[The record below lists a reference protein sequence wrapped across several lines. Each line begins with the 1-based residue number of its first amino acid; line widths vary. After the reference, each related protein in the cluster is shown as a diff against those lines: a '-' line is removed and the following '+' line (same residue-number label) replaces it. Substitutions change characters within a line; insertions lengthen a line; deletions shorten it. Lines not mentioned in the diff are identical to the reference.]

1 MSSGETDERN
11 QVEAVHIELVHS
23 CVSEIA
29 REFDTELDALID
41 KETNKNKDENHKRKM
56 SMAFVHLA
64 LKASLGIEDYDAH
77 ESLTDGYRDFGIDA
91 IHIGN
96 VTDDTFEITL
106 AQGKYVFDPSKAQ
119 GSLFPENDGIAMM
132 IPGVRFLTKK
142 NAPIPANRRLKEKIE
157 RIRYLKQTRVP
168 TIRVL
173 VCNNGLRWS
182 ADAQA
187 RIDMEG
193 FGKHITWEH
202 VNPLRLAAFFAARKV
217 PKQKL
222 NFVGDFLEEVF
233 GDTKCIVGRMLA
245 SDIAT
250 LVNQCGDA
258 LFDPNVRGF
267 LGLTRSRVN
276 ESILETLMNEEG
288 RKNFYLFNNGLTMV
302 CSSMEYDTEDDED
315 LMVTVGGLSVIN
327 GGQTCRTIQ
336 QAEHRCM
343 VAGRSLGDTSVLVRL
358 YAVPANESNLSSQIA
373 FCTNSQNAVDLRDL
387 RSGDS
392 IQRSLEEAVARY
404 GYSYHRLRA
413 DKVIRGAK
421 KIPAPQA
428 AEAVLCVWRRM
439 PFEAASHKQVHFGN
453 DYYSQIFSSDLTAG
467 QLILATK
474 ILRSAKSQAS
484 RVSESNPVCIHGAH
498 VLATTMGQLLLSELN
513 LKLQDIQRE
522 GFEKA
527 DMHFEKTEHLLFGR
541 AVKQVELA
549 IKSYKDD
556 DSPYSEGELPKLFRK
571 ARFVKG
577 HLLKEQKEATE

>member
-1 MSSGETDERN
+1 MSSGEAEEKK
-11 QVEAVHIELVHS
+11 QVDAVHIELVHS

-41 KETNKNKDENHKRKM
+41 KETNKNKHENQKRKM

-64 LKASLGIEDYDAH
+64 LKASLGIGDDDAH
-77 ESLTDGYRDFGIDA
+77 ASLTDGYRDFGIDA

-96 VTDDTFEITL
+96 ITDDAFEITL
-106 AQGKYVFDPSKAQ
+106 AQGKYVFDPTKAQ

-132 IPGVRFLTKK
+132 IPGVRFVTKK
-142 NAPIPANRRLKEKIE
+142 NAPIPANKRLKEKIE
-157 RIRYLKQTRVP
+157 RIRFLKQTRVP
-168 TIRVL
+168 KIRVL

-182 ADAQA
+182 ADAQT
-187 RIDMEG
+187 RIDIEK

-202 VNPLRLAAFFAARKV
+202 INPLRLAAYFAARTV

-222 NFVGDFLEEVF
+222 NFVGDFLEETF
-233 GDTKCIVGRMLA
+233 GDTKCIVGRMHA
-245 SDIAT
+245 CEIAT

-276 ESILETLMNEEG
+276 EGILETLMSEEG
-288 RKNFYLFNNGLTMV
+288 RKNFYLFNNGVTMV
-302 CSSMEYDTEDDED
+302 CNWMEYDTEDEED

-343 VAGRSLGDTSVLVRL
+343 VAGQSLGDTSVLVRL
-358 YAVPANESNLSSQIA
+358 YAVPSSESNLGSQIA

-413 DKVIRGAK
+413 DKVIRGVK

-428 AEAVLCVWRRM
+428 AEAILCVWRRM
-439 PFEAASHKQVHFGN
+439 PFESASHKQVHFGD
-453 DYYSQIFSSDLTAG
+453 DYYGQIFSSDLTAG

-484 RVSESNPVCIHGAH
+484 RNSESNPLCVHGAH
-498 VLATTMGQLLLSELN
+498 ILATTMGYFLLNELK

-527 DMHFEKTEHLLFGR
+527 DLHFEKTEHLIFSR
-541 AVKQVELA
+541 ALKHLESA
-549 IKSYKDD
+549 IKTYKDD
-556 DSPYSEGELPKLFRK
+556 DSPYSESELPKLFRK
-571 ARFVKG
+571 SRFVKG
-577 HLLKEQKEATE
+577 HLLKEQKEALE